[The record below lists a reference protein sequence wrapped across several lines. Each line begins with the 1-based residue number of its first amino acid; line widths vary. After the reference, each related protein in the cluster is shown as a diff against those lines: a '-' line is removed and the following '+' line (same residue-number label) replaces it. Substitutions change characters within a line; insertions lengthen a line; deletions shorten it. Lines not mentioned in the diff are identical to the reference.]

1 MNSCT
6 MQDQELINDLL
17 ASEKMLTGTYNT
29 FTNECATQQV
39 RDEFLNLLNEEHQM
53 QADVFS
59 EMKKRGWY
67 PTPAAQQQMID
78 QARQKFQNAKP

>member
-6 MQDQELINDLL
+6 MQDQELMNDLL
-17 ASEKMLTGTYNT
+17 ASEKMLTGTYNA

-39 RDEFLNLLNEEHQM
+39 RDEFLNILNEEHQM

-78 QARQKFQNAKP
+78 QAKQKFQNAKP